1 METESITLELAAN
14 GWILRDKADPELHK
28 IFVFEEGDTDK
39 ESVEAFARLLWTL
52 CDLCG
57 PTTSR
62 YSAHRITIKIEPGD
76 KWEGE
81 DHESL
86 QSCENEG
93 DDGQSA

>member
-1 METESITLELAAN
+1 MIVIEMARN
-14 GWILRDKADPELHK
+14 GWLIRDKSDPEMERL
-28 IFVFEEGDTDK
+28 FVFSEGDTDK
-39 ESVEAFARLLWTL
+39 EAVEGFRYLLWTL
-52 CDLCG
+52 NDLCG

-62 YSAHRITIKIEPGD
+62 YSAHRINITIEAGD

-86 QSCENEG
+86 QSCENKG